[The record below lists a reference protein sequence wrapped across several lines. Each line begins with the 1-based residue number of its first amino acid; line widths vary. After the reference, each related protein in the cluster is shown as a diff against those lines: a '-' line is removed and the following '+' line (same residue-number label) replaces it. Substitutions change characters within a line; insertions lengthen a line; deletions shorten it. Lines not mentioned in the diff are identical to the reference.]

1 MGAFFGALPDVVV
14 ALWEFGRGWAGIAI
28 TVGSILL
35 TAALLFGAKALRDT
49 HGWLASILG
58 MMGATVAAWWA
69 FGILPSAW
77 VYFMD
82 GQRDLLEGV
91 VIPEALGIGGRVM
104 SANFYQVFRD
114 VVVMAETTVAMLAFA
129 VMAAAVQK
137 RYPRALAQDEQARP
151 QSGGYK

>member
-1 MGAFFGALPDVVV
+1 LGAFFGALPDVVV

-28 TVGSILL
+28 TIGSILL
-35 TAALLFGAKALRDT
+35 TAALLFAARTLRDT

-69 FGILPSAW
+69 FGVLPSAW
-77 VYFMD
+77 VYFAD

-91 VIPEALGIGGRVM
+91 VIPEAVGIGGRVM

-129 VMAAAVQK
+129 VMAVAVQK
-137 RYPRALAQDEQARP
+137 RYPRALADGEQSRP

>member
-28 TVGSILL
+28 TIGSILL
-35 TAALLFGAKALRDT
+35 TAALLFAARTLRDT

-69 FGILPSAW
+69 FGVLPSAW
-77 VYFMD
+77 VYFAD

-91 VIPEALGIGGRVM
+91 VIPEAVGIGGRVM

-129 VMAAAVQK
+129 VMAVAVQK
-137 RYPRALAQDEQARP
+137 RYPRALADGEQSRP

>member
-14 ALWEFGRGWAGIAI
+14 ALWEFGRGWTGIVI
-28 TVGSILL
+28 TIGSVLL
-35 TAALLFGAKALRDT
+35 TAGLLFGAKTLRDT

-58 MMGATVAAWWA
+58 MMGATIAAWWA

-77 VYFMD
+77 IYFLD
-82 GQRDLLEGV
+82 GQRDALEGV

-129 VMAAAVQK
+129 VMAVAVQK
-137 RYPRALAQDEQARP
+137 RYPRALAEGEQSRP